1 MFAALSRLL
10 LAFAAAI
17 AFTFNDGD
25 VGVVGETIEGLYVKI
40 GQFGAAPQIDGQRGG
55 SPVLA
60 SVQQESYRG
69 GTRSAALQCLCQCL
83 LQRLGA
89 VVLSSPNS

>member
-40 GQFGAAPQIDGQRGG
+40 GSSGRRLRSTGKGAAALCWLLCNRKATEEARGVPR
-55 SPVLA
+55 SSACVSA
-60 SVQQESYRG
+60 SC
-69 GTRSAALQCLCQCL
+69 SASA
-83 LQRLGA
+83 
-89 VVLSSPNS
+89 P